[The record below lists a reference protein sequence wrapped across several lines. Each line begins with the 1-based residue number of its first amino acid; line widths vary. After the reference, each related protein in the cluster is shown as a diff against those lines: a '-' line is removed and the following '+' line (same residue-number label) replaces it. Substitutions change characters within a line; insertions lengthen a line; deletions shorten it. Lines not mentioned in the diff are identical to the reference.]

1 MYASDLKGRAIVTL
15 SNAEKVGTVD
25 DVLFDT
31 QYRQVLGLRVRKG
44 LLNHSEAVLREAVSA
59 IGDDAITVPSPDALN
74 EEKRFPELQRA
85 ASLEQVHNTKVVT
98 EGGQLLGTVGDLEV
112 DDEARTVISYALA
125 APLLDRLRHREAH
138 ISAHDV
144 LQIGGG
150 GIMTVKNS
158 VAESLQATQ

>member
-1 MYASDLKGRAIVTL
+1 MRASELKGRAIVTL
-15 SNAEKVGTVD
+15 SNAEQVGRVD

-31 QYRQVLGLRVRKG
+31 QYRQVLGFRVRKG
-44 LLNHSEAVLREAVSA
+44 LLSHSEAVLREAVSA
-59 IGDDAITVPSPDALN
+59 IGNDAITVPSPDALN

-98 EGGQLLGTVGDLEV
+98 EGGRMLGTVGDLEV
-112 DDEARTVISYALA
+112 DNDAHSVIAYTLA
-125 APLLDRLRHREAH
+125 VPLLDRLRHHESS

-158 VAESLQATQ
+158 VADSLQAT